1 MIINWKSRRFSCH
14 GKNTRARTGF
24 MQAKRWN
31 RISWSTR
38 FNGSGFV
45 GPRQCT
51 KIKRVWIFTLKW
63 FFANFS
69 NMKETCYLIHLSFSS
84 CIFVFLGIW
93 GRPLRICE
101 LFVIQPIVFA
111 NLVVVIMVVGIESHR
126 LIVVLVIL
134 HVTNSQMTW
143 NWKINSL
150 KINFW
155 QSLEFCKAIRSGQ
168 WHLMRP

>member
-93 GRPLRICE
+93 GRPLRISE

-134 HVTNSQMTW
+134 HETNSRMTW
-143 NWKINSL
+143 NKNQNPIQLNATFTIFNLNFRAKITIL
-150 KINFW
+150 D
-155 QSLEFCKAIRSGQ
+155 
-168 WHLMRP
+168 